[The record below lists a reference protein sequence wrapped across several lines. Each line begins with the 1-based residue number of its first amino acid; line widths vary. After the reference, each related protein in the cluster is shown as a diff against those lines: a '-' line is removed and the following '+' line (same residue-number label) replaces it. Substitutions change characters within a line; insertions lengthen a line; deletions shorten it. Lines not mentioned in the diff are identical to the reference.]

1 MRMWNN
7 FFKPSKHLTRAI
19 SSLLIVGILLTISPI
34 TTVLAQSAEP
44 VEPTPDAIVDT
55 GDAVAISDTVTTSNT
70 NEIDTEGTATSTEQT
85 AGQAANTASSTS
97 SVSDTEIASSTED
110 SLVPT
115 ASSTPT
121 TTPLHAL
128 DASSTASSTDVVA
141 SSTIATSNH
150 ATTTNN
156 ATTSAN
162 TGGNTATGDGPSA
175 IVTGDAYAY
184 ANVVNLTNTNI
195 INSTG
200 FIAFINQLFG
210 AGTVDIRDM
219 FDIFSGAGTTTGS
232 CSSGGCDGANLEQYL
247 LNNYST
253 TTNTVTVSANTGGN
267 HASGSDVAIITGDA
281 YAATNVTNVTNTN
294 IIDANYLVLSFSNFG
309 DLLGDIVLPNKSLL
323 EKLFRYTSG
332 VSSLA
337 YQADNQATIENHV
350 TTAANTGGNV
360 ASSTA
365 STSGGYIDTGSATTY
380 TNVYNQVNTNVIN
393 DDSFVM
399 LFRIHGDWNGSVFG
413 LPDNLSWFAT
423 PGGIAITNTGGQTT
437 PATSGISADIV
448 NATDIENNVSVEAN
462 TGGNTTSGSGL
473 SYIETGDAY
482 AATNIT
488 NIANTNILGRNWS
501 LLIFDIFGDWMGNLS
516 FGQPDLWIGGTAN
529 AADGTTG
536 AGAEVIYTFTITNLG
551 DTPAHDVTLAGALD
565 SDLIQLASPLQN
577 ISLGTI
583 EPGETIERSYPA
595 RVVNSLPNGSFPINL
610 TAIIDSAEPDEND
623 ANNEEV
629 ITIIAENH
637 HSFRSN
643 SNGFTVNDITQ
654 SADIEIHKTANH
666 DSILPGDTVEYEVT
680 ITNHGGPVF
689 DGILYDTLY
698 DESGAVILDQNWP
711 LKRIESGE
719 TITVTYEIA
728 FSADTSPGV
737 YTNSAQVLGYH
748 KNERVRYMREYDSSV
763 ASVPIS
769 VAGVRPAPQV
779 LGLTTNAALCEPYL
793 TSYLRAGTPN
803 DPTEVIKLQ
812 RFLREKIDT
821 SLAPTGH
828 FNQAT
833 EQAVRAFQRRHRATV
848 LIPWGIDS
856 PTGYVYYTTQ
866 KQINEIYCAH
876 TTTFPLS
883 TDQIAEIHRY
893 RDTHTATATQL
904 TEETTEPEPTSLPV
918 ATIPA
923 RHTVVSTK
931 RLNPP
936 ELKQVQSENL
946 TRWPTQTTTTPYQ
959 TVTQQQGLLER
970 VVRWLQSTTLRNIQY
985 WRS

>member
-7 FFKPSKHLTRAI
+7 FFKPSKHFTRAV
-19 SSLLIVGILLTISPI
+19 SGLLICGMILTLSPGA
-34 TTVLAQSAEP
+34 TALAQTAEP
-44 VEPTPDAIVDT
+44 VELAPDAIVDT

-70 NEIDTEGTATSTEQT
+70 NKIDTEGTATSTEQA

-97 SVSDTEIASSTED
+97 SEGDTEIASSTED

-128 DASSTASSTDVVA
+128 DASSTATSTDAVA
-141 SSTIATSNH
+141 SSTIASSNH

-162 TGGNTATGDGPSA
+162 TGGNTAAGDGPSA

-219 FDIFSGAGTTTGS
+219 FDVFSDTSTGR
-232 CSSGGCDGANLEQYL
+232 CSSDGCDGASLEQYL

-253 TTNTVTVSANTGGN
+253 TSSTVTVSANTGGN
-267 HASGSDVAIITGDA
+267 HASGSGAAIITGDA
-281 YAATNVTNVTNTN
+281 YAGANVTNVTNTN

-323 EKLFRYTSG
+323 EKLFQYTSG
-332 VSSLA
+332 VSALA

-350 TTAANTGGNV
+350 TTATNTGGNV

-437 PATSGISADIV
+437 PATRGISANIV
-448 NATDIENNVSVEAN
+448 NTANIENNVSVSAS
-462 TGGNTTSGSGL
+462 TGGNSTSGDSL
-473 SYIETGDAY
+473 SHIETGDAY
-482 AATNIT
+482 ATTNIT

-516 FGQPDLWIGGTAN
+516 FGQPDLWIGGTASAVGGN
-529 AADGTTG
+529 TGSGAAI
-536 AGAEVIYTFTITNLG
+536 EYTFTVSNLG
-551 DTPAHDVTLAGALD
+551 DSAANNVVLNGVLD
-565 SDLIQLASPLQN
+565 SSLIQLNTPLQN

-583 EPGETIERSYPA
+583 EPGEMVELTYAA
-595 RVVNSLPNGSFPINL
+595 RVTDTLPNGSFPINL
-610 TAIIDSAEPDEND
+610 TASITSAEPDENH

-629 ITIIAENH
+629 VTVIAENITRGH
-637 HSFRSN
+637 SN
-643 SNGFTVNDITQ
+643 SNGFGANDITRN
-654 SADIEIHKTANH
+654 ADIEITKTANKEI
-666 DSILPGDTVEYEVT
+666 ILPGDTVEYEVA

-689 DGILYDTLY
+689 NGILYDTLY
-698 DESGAVILDQNWP
+698 DEADGIVLDQNWP
-711 LKRIESGE
+711 LYTIDADE
-719 TITVTYEIA
+719 TITVTYEIT
-728 FSADTSPGV
+728 FDSEIGPGT

-748 KNERVRYMREYDSSV
+748 KNKKAQFMQEYDSEI
-763 ASVPIS
+763 ATAPIKITG
-769 VAGVRPAPQV
+769 AQPQV
-779 LGLTTNAALCEPYL
+779 LGISTSASCEPYL
-793 TSYLRAGTPN
+793 QDYLRAGANN
-803 DPTEVIKLQ
+803 DPTEVLKLQ
-812 RFLREKIDT
+812 RFLQEQIDT
-821 SLAPTGH
+821 SLVPTGH
-828 FNQAT
+828 FDQAT
-833 EQAVRAFQRRHRATV
+833 ERAVRDFQRRHRATI
-848 LIPWGIDS
+848 LIPWGITD

-866 KQINEIYCAH
+866 KQINEIYCAN
-876 TTTFPLS
+876 TITFPLS
-883 TDQIAEIHRY
+883 TEQIAEIAHY
-893 RDTHTATATQL
+893 RDSTASSAK
-904 TEETTEPEPTSLPV
+904 PV
-918 ATIPA
+918 ANTAVPNSSPLPA
-923 RHTVVSTK
+923 GDVRVNNTVATKKPTVVTQRKMILLGDKINWS
-931 RLNPP
+931 
-936 ELKQVQSENL
+936 
-946 TRWPTQTTTTPYQ
+946 TQTTTIQYRSAS
-959 TVTQQQGLLER
+959 LLPANMLGR
-970 VVRWLQSTTLRNIQY
+970 FTNWLRNFGGSLSFWQ
-985 WRS
+985 